1 MAVETVRIKGLRELN
16 SALHRFNRDVG
27 KELDRE
33 LLAIGML
40 IAENAR
46 NRFGVYDQKSAMG
59 FRPRMR
65 GFGRLVVEQRYRKK
79 TGQHPEFGSLQM
91 QKALLPARREEEPAL
106 IAGLEGMLER
116 LGRENGF

>member
-1 MAVETVRIKGLRELN
+1 MAAETVRVKGLRELN
-16 SALHRFNRDVG
+16 AALHRIDRDLG
-27 KELDRE
+27 KELDKG
-33 LLAIGML
+33 LLEAGML
-40 IAENAR
+40 IAQNAR

-91 QKALLPARREEEPAL
+91 QKALLPARREEEPML
-106 IAGLEGMLER
+106 IAGLEGMLDR